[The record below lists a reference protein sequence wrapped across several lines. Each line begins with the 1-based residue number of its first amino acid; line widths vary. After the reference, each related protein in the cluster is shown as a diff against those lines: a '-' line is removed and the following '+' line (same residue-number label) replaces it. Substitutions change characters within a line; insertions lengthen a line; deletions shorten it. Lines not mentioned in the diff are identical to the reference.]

1 MVTHHQLSRSQRP
14 KQFPPY
20 FTDSSASLP
29 GREGIATQ
37 GDHREDRVSEGP
49 GRDLENRDG
58 GSGRENL
65 GRGQRLDRVTVRR
78 TGPTIY
84 WAMPF
89 LSQIIYP
96 QHILILDK
104 DNDDDLL
111 LSNDDDDE

>member
-65 GRGQRLDRVTVRR
+65 GRGQRLDRVTVGRPR
-78 TGPTIY
+78 QTIY
-84 WAMPF
+84 SAMP
-89 LSQIIYP
+89 LLRPDETGQGYSNGWYG
-96 QHILILDK
+96 
-104 DNDDDLL
+104 DDP
-111 LSNDDDDE
+111 